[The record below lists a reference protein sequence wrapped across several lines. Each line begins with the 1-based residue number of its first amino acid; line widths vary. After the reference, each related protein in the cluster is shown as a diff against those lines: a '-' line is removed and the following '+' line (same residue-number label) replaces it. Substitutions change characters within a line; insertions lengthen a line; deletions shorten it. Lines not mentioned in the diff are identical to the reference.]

1 MDNHLASIDPRYGLD
16 KESQVTSPAQ
26 FWSEL
31 KALLLSLVKQ
41 HMTRD
46 RGSHCQLLFTV
57 LVAGE
62 AADTPEF
69 LDVVHDVVRAI
80 PALCASES
88 RTAEWKENGKADH
101 VELVI
106 PDDRTY
112 GASKGAAFW
121 LRTRMDRTYCA
132 EEGISDQYDMIGDT
146 HVEL

>member
-1 MDNHLASIDPRYGLD
+1 MVAALKTASETALQIQIEAVAVTAPWMVALDN
-16 KESQVTSPAQ
+16 Q
-26 FWSEL
+26 
-31 KALLLSLVKQ
+31 
-41 HMTRD
+41 
-46 RGSHCQLLFTV
+46 
-57 LVAGE
+57 
-62 AADTPEF
+62 F